1 MGGAVSDVL
10 EGASDVVSDVGQ
22 GIVDVSQ
29 NLGLSGG
36 GGILGQI
43 EGGITDTV
51 GNVSDALAEV
61 DDAIP
66 PEVKIAAAI
75 YLASQ
80 GIPTGAEGAA
90 LSSAGATEAALT
102 ATDLAIGGGS
112 LAGTAPI
119 VGAGAG
125 AATVGGY
132 ISDAEQIAAMNAGGG
147 AAGTVGYVSDSQ
159 QIAQM
164 ANAGGTG
171 ASIPTT
177 GGISSGGN
185 MNLSDFSSALNIA
198 SSVNSLTG
206 GGVSSLLGGPG
217 SISGSEAQQMA
228 DPFAPYRANLGQ
240 MYSGALQP
248 GTGID
253 ITRMPGYSQYTSG
266 VLNPAMEASK
276 RSAAASGLLYSGR
289 ESAALQDIGQR
300 GYYGFMTDYLNRL
313 AQGSGATSNPAQAGG
328 LGISQNMA
336 NQAAFSQG
344 LGGLGQGIA
353 GLYPGSSTNTM
364 GNVPYNPSS
373 IYSSFA
379 SPTSQYGY
387 GVGSL
392 LSGTSGI
399 GD

>member
-1 MGGAVSDVL
+1 VAVGGAVTAPV
-10 EGASDVVSDVGQ
+10 
-22 GIVDVSQ
+22 
-29 NLGLSGG
+29 
-36 GGILGQI
+36 
-43 EGGITDTV
+43 
-51 GNVSDALAEV
+51 
-61 DDAIP
+61 
-66 PEVKIAAAI
+66 
-75 YLASQ
+75 
-80 GIPTGAEGAA
+80 
-90 LSSAGATEAALT
+90 ATEAALT

-125 AATVGGY
+125 AAASSTLGSNTYNEVLNQLTQYPRTLPSEFSTALGDMAGTGAGGGLTSGG
-132 ISDAEQIAAMNAGGG
+132 IGG
-147 AAGTVGYVSDSQ
+147 AAGAAAAASSV
-159 QIAQM
+159 AA
-164 ANAGGTG
+164 ANAASSGGSSILNG
-171 ASIPTT
+171 A
-177 GGISSGGN
+177 GGN

-253 ITRMPGYSQYTSG
+253 ITKMPGYEQYTTG

-276 RSAAASGLLYSGR
+276 RSAAASGLMYSGR

-313 AQGSGATSNPAQAGG
+313 AQGSGATQNPAQAGG

-336 NQAAFSQG
+336 NQQAFSQG

-353 GLYPGSSTNTM
+353 GLYGSGNTQQYSPQQFQQQQASYYGS
-364 GNVPYNPSS
+364 GNAG
-373 IYSSFA
+373 F
-379 SPTSQYGY
+379 
-387 GVGSL
+387 
-392 LSGTSGI
+392 
-399 GD
+399 D

>member
-1 MGGAVSDVL
+1 MGGAVSEV
-10 EGASDVVSDVGQ
+10 
-22 GIVDVSQ
+22 I
-29 NLGLSGG
+29 
-36 GGILGQI
+36 
-43 EGGITDTV
+43 DTV
-51 GNVSDALAEV
+51 GDIGQGAIDTVSDIGAGIDDTVNEVVPGGWTTVALLTAGYYY
-61 DDAIP
+61 A
-66 PEVKIAAAI
+66 PEIGAYI
-75 YLASQ
+75 NAS
-80 GIPTGAEGAA
+80 GSTVPVGGAVTAPV
-90 LSSAGATEAALT
+90 ATEAALT

-112 LAGTAPI
+112 LAGTAPT

-132 ISDAEQIAAMNAGGG
+132 VSDAEQIA
-147 AAGTVGYVSDSQ
+147 
-159 QIAQM
+159 QM
-164 ANAGGTG
+164 AN
-171 ASIPTT
+171 
-177 GGISSGGN
+177 GGN

-217 SISGSEAQQMA
+217 SISGDEAQRMA

-248 GTGID
+248 GTEID
-253 ITRMPGYSQYTSG
+253 VTRMPGYSQYTSG

-313 AQGSGATSNPAQAGG
+313 AQGSGATVNPAQAAG

-392 LSGTSGI
+392 LSGTGSI
-399 GD
+399 AD

>member
-1 MGGAVSDVL
+1 MGGAVSEV
-10 EGASDVVSDVGQ
+10 
-22 GIVDVSQ
+22 I
-29 NLGLSGG
+29 
-36 GGILGQI
+36 
-43 EGGITDTV
+43 DTV
-51 GNVSDALAEV
+51 GDIGQGAIDTVSDIGAGIDDTVNEVVPGGWTTVALLTAGYYYAPEIGAYINASGSTVPVSAVV
-61 DDAIP
+61 D
-66 PEVKIAAAI
+66 
-75 YLASQ
+75 
-80 GIPTGAEGAA
+80 
-90 LSSAGATEAALT
+90 AGATEAALT
-102 ATDLAIGGGS
+102 ATDLAVGGGS
-112 LAGTAPI
+112 LAGTAPT

-132 ISDAEQIAAMNAGGG
+132 VSDAEQIAAMNSG
-147 AAGTVGYVSDSQ
+147 AAATDMSLGQAG
-159 QIAQM
+159 A
-164 ANAGGTG
+164 ANAAANAT
-171 ASIPTT
+171 SIPTTTT

-228 DPFAPYRANLGQ
+228 DPFAPYRSNLAQ

-248 GTGID
+248 GTTID
-253 ITRMPGYSQYTSG
+253 VTRMPGYSQYTSG
-266 VLNPAMEASK
+266 VLDPAMEASK

-313 AQGSGATSNPAQAGG
+313 AQGSGAVVNPATAGG
-328 LGISQNMA
+328 LGLSQNTA
-336 NQAAFSQG
+336 NQQAFSQG

-392 LSGTSGI
+392 LSGTGSI
-399 GD
+399 AD

>member
-1 MGGAVSDVL
+1 MGGAVSDL
-10 EGASDVVSDVGQ
+10 VSSVGDIGQ
-22 GIVDVSQ
+22 GAID
-29 NLGLSGG
+29 
-36 GGILGQI
+36 I
-43 EGGITDTV
+43 
-51 GNVSDALAEV
+51 VSDAGASIDDTVNEVVPGGWTTVGLLAAGYYYAPEIGAYINASGSTVPVSAVV
-61 DDAIP
+61 D
-66 PEVKIAAAI
+66 
-75 YLASQ
+75 
-80 GIPTGAEGAA
+80 
-90 LSSAGATEAALT
+90 AGATEAALT
-102 ATDLAIGGGS
+102 ATDLAVGGGS
-112 LAGTAPI
+112 LAGTAPT

-132 ISDAEQIAAMNAGGG
+132 VSDAEQIAAMNTG
-147 AAGTVGYVSDSQ
+147 AAATDMSLGQAG
-159 QIAQM
+159 A
-164 ANAGGTG
+164 ANAAANATST
-171 ASIPTT
+171 SIPTTTT

-248 GTGID
+248 GAGID
-253 ITRMPGYSQYTSG
+253 ITKMPGYSQYTTG

-313 AQGSGATSNPAQAGG
+313 AQGSGAVSNPAQAGG

-392 LSGTSGI
+392 LSGTGSI
-399 GD
+399 AD

>member
-66 PEVKIAAAI
+66 PEVKVAAAI

-90 LSSAGATEAALT
+90 LSSANAAVAADSAYLASSALT
-102 ATDLAIGGGS
+102 PAQAAMAAAS
-112 LAGTAPI
+112 SVEASQLAGLANSGVTSNV
-119 VGAGAG
+119 VGTG
-125 AATVGGY
+125 VGN
-132 ISDAEQIAAMNAGGG
+132 ILNNAGGG
-147 AAGTVGYVSDSQ
+147 
-159 QIAQM
+159 
-164 ANAGGTG
+164 
-171 ASIPTT
+171 
-177 GGISSGGN
+177 

-248 GTGID
+248 GAGID
-253 ITRMPGYSQYTSG
+253 ITRLPGYSQYTTG

-276 RSAAASGLLYSGR
+276 RSAGASGMLYSGR

-328 LGISQNMA
+328 LGISQNTA
-336 NQAAFSQG
+336 NQQAFSQG

-392 LSGTSGI
+392 LSGTGSI
-399 GD
+399 AD

>member
-1 MGGAVSDVL
+1 MGGAVSDV
-10 EGASDVVSDVGQ
+10 VSSVGDIGQ
-22 GIVDVSQ
+22 GAID
-29 NLGLSGG
+29 
-36 GGILGQI
+36 I
-43 EGGITDTV
+43 
-51 GNVSDALAEV
+51 VSDAGASIDDTVNEVIPGGWTTVGLLA
-61 DDAIP
+61 AGYYYA
-66 PEVKIAAAI
+66 PEIGAYINASGSTVPVGGAVTAPVTTGSVIASELPALGSTALGDMAA
-75 YLASQ
+75 
-80 GIPTGAEGAA
+80 TGAG
-90 LSSAGATEAALT
+90 GGLT
-102 ATDLAIGGGS
+102 SGGIGG
-112 LAGTAPI
+112 A
-119 VGAGAG
+119 AGAG
-125 AATVGGY
+125 AAATSV
-132 ISDAEQIAAMNAGGG
+132 AAANTATGSAGNILNNA
-147 AAGTVGYVSDSQ
+147 
-159 QIAQM
+159 
-164 ANAGGTG
+164 
-171 ASIPTT
+171 
-177 GGISSGGN
+177 GGN

-206 GGVSSLLGGPG
+206 GGVSNLLGGPG
-217 SISGSEAQQMA
+217 SISGTEAQQMA
-228 DPFAPYRANLGQ
+228 DPFAPYRSNLAQ

-253 ITRMPGYSQYTSG
+253 VTRMPGYSQYTSG

-313 AQGSGATSNPAQAGG
+313 AQGSGATVNPAQAGG

-392 LSGTSGI
+392 LSGTGSI
-399 GD
+399 AD

>member
-1 MGGAVSDVL
+1 MGGAVSDLVSSVGDIGQGAIDAVSDL
-10 EGASDVVSDVGQ
+10 GASID
-22 GIVDVSQ
+22 
-29 NLGLSGG
+29 
-36 GGILGQI
+36 
-43 EGGITDTV
+43 DTV
-51 GNVSDALAEV
+51 NEV
-61 DDAIP
+61 IP
-66 PEVKIAAAI
+66 
-75 YLASQ
+75 
-80 GIPTGAEGAA
+80 GGWTTAA
-90 LSSAGATEAALT
+90 LLAAGAYYAPEIGAYMTTAGEAVP
-102 ATDLAIGGGS
+102 IGGAVTAPVTTGS
-112 LAGTAPI
+112 VIATELPAFGTQVAGTAAGTTLANA
-119 VGAGAG
+119 VGGG
-125 AATVGGY
+125 TAATVGGY
-132 ISDAEQIAAMNAGGG
+132 VSDAEQIAAMNTG
-147 AAGTVGYVSDSQ
+147 AAATDMSLGQAGAVNASGSTMPSGVGNVLNK
-159 QIAQM
+159 A
-164 ANAGGTG
+164 
-171 ASIPTT
+171 
-177 GGISSGGN
+177 GGN

-253 ITRMPGYSQYTSG
+253 VTRMPGYEQYTTG

-276 RSAAASGLLYSGR
+276 RSAAASGLMYSGR
-289 ESAALQDIGQR
+289 ESAALQDNGQR

-313 AQGSGATSNPAQAGG
+313 AQGSGATVNPATAGG
-328 LGISQNMA
+328 LGISQNTA
-336 NQAAFSQG
+336 NQQAFSQG

>member
-1 MGGAVSDVL
+1 MGGAVSDVT
-10 EGASDVVSDVGQ
+10 GALGDAIDNVGQ
-22 GIVDVSQ
+22 GLSQ
-29 NLGLSGG
+29 SFEETAGFIGG
-36 GGILGQI
+36 SSGILGQI

-66 PEVKIAAAI
+66 PEVKVAAAI

-90 LSSAGATEAALT
+90 LSSANAAVAADSAYLASSALT
-102 ATDLAIGGGS
+102 PAQAAVAAAGSVEASQLAGLANSGVTSNVIGTGTALGDMAGTGAGGGTTS
-112 LAGTAPI
+112 GG
-119 VGAGAG
+119 VGN
-125 AATVGGY
+125 V
-132 ISDAEQIAAMNAGGG
+132 INNAGGG
-147 AAGTVGYVSDSQ
+147 
-159 QIAQM
+159 
-164 ANAGGTG
+164 
-171 ASIPTT
+171 
-177 GGISSGGN
+177 

-217 SISGSEAQQMA
+217 SMSGSEAQQMA
-228 DPFAPYRANLGQ
+228 DPFAPYRSNLAQ

-248 GTGID
+248 GTTID
-253 ITRMPGYSQYTSG
+253 VTKIPGYSQYTSG
-266 VLNPAMEASK
+266 VLDPAMEASK

-313 AQGSGATSNPAQAGG
+313 AQGSGATTNPAQAAG
-328 LGISQNMA
+328 LGLSQNTA
-336 NQAAFSQG
+336 NQQAFSQG

>member
-1 MGGAVSDVL
+1 MGGAVS
-10 EGASDVVSDVGQ
+10 EVV
-22 GIVDVSQ
+22 
-29 NLGLSGG
+29 
-36 GGILGQI
+36 
-43 EGGITDTV
+43 DTV
-51 GNVSDALAEV
+51 GDIGQGAIDTVSDIGAGIDDTVNEVVPGGWTTVALLTAGYYY
-61 DDAIP
+61 A
-66 PEVKIAAAI
+66 PEIGAYI
-75 YLASQ
+75 NAS
-80 GIPTGAEGAA
+80 GSTVPVGGAVTAPV
-90 LSSAGATEAALT
+90 ATEAALT

-112 LAGTAPI
+112 LAGTAPT

-125 AATVGGY
+125 AASVGGY
-132 ISDAEQIAAMNAGGG
+132 VSDAEQIAAMNTG
-147 AAGTVGYVSDSQ
+147 AAATDMSLGQAG
-159 QIAQM
+159 A
-164 ANAGGTG
+164 ANAAANATSTG
-171 ASIPTT
+171 IPTTTT

-253 ITRMPGYSQYTSG
+253 VTRMPGYSQYTSG

-313 AQGSGATSNPAQAGG
+313 AQGSGATVNPAQAGG

-353 GLYPGSSTNTM
+353 GLYN
-364 GNVPYNPSS
+364 NNNPSS
-373 IYSSFA
+373 RYIGGSNMSDLFTGPSNYSGGEG
-379 SPTSQYGY
+379 GY
-387 GVGSL
+387 A
-392 LSGTSGI
+392 
-399 GD
+399 

>member
-1 MGGAVSDVL
+1 MGGAVS
-10 EGASDVVSDVGQ
+10 EVV
-22 GIVDVSQ
+22 
-29 NLGLSGG
+29 
-36 GGILGQI
+36 
-43 EGGITDTV
+43 DTV
-51 GNVSDALAEV
+51 GDIGQGAIDIVSDAGASIDDTVNEV
-61 DDAIP
+61 VPGGWTTVALLTAGYYYA
-66 PEVKIAAAI
+66 PEIGAYI
-75 YLASQ
+75 NAS
-80 GIPTGAEGAA
+80 GSTVPTSAVIDLGATDMSLGAA
-90 LSSAGATEAALT
+90 GAANASA
-102 ATDLAIGGGS
+102 
-112 LAGTAPI
+112 
-119 VGAGAG
+119 AGAG
-125 AATVGGY
+125 AASVV
-132 ISDAEQIAAMNAGGG
+132 SDAEQIAAMNGG
-147 AAGTVGYVSDSQ
+147 AAATDMSLGQAGAANAASGTTTVGGVSNPVLN
-159 QIAQM
+159 
-164 ANAGGTG
+164 NA
-171 ASIPTT
+171 
-177 GGISSGGN
+177 GGN

-217 SISGSEAQQMA
+217 SVSGSEAQQMA
-228 DPFAPYRANLGQ
+228 DPFAPYRSNLAQ

-253 ITRMPGYSQYTSG
+253 VTKMPGYEQYTTG

-276 RSAAASGLLYSGR
+276 RSAAASGLMYSGR

-300 GYYGFMTDYLNRL
+300 GYYSFMTDYLNRL
-313 AQGSGATSNPAQAGG
+313 AQGSGATTNPAQAAG
-328 LGISQNMA
+328 LGLSQNTA
-336 NQAAFSQG
+336 NQQAFSQG

-353 GLYPGSSTNTM
+353 SLYPGSTTNTM

>member
-1 MGGAVSDVL
+1 MGGAVSDLVSSVGDIGQGAIDAVSDL
-10 EGASDVVSDVGQ
+10 GASID
-22 GIVDVSQ
+22 
-29 NLGLSGG
+29 
-36 GGILGQI
+36 
-43 EGGITDTV
+43 DTV
-51 GNVSDALAEV
+51 NEV
-61 DDAIP
+61 IP
-66 PEVKIAAAI
+66 
-75 YLASQ
+75 
-80 GIPTGAEGAA
+80 GGWTTAA
-90 LSSAGATEAALT
+90 LLAAGAYYAPEIGAYMTTAGEAVP
-102 ATDLAIGGGS
+102 IGGAVTAPVTTGS
-112 LAGTAPI
+112 VIATELPAFGTQVAGTAAGTTLANA
-119 VGAGAG
+119 VGGG
-125 AATVGGY
+125 TAATVGGY
-132 ISDAEQIAAMNAGGG
+132 VSDAEQIAAMNTG
-147 AAGTVGYVSDSQ
+147 AAATDMSLGQAGAVNASGSTMPSGVGNVLNK
-159 QIAQM
+159 A
-164 ANAGGTG
+164 
-171 ASIPTT
+171 
-177 GGISSGGN
+177 GGN

-253 ITRMPGYSQYTSG
+253 VTRMPGYEQYTTG

-276 RSAAASGLLYSGR
+276 RSAAASGLMYSGR

-313 AQGSGATSNPAQAGG
+313 AQGSGATVNPATAGG
-328 LGISQNMA
+328 LGISQNTA
-336 NQAAFSQG
+336 NQQAFSQG

>member
-1 MGGAVSDVL
+1 MGGAVSEV
-10 EGASDVVSDVGQ
+10 
-22 GIVDVSQ
+22 I
-29 NLGLSGG
+29 
-36 GGILGQI
+36 
-43 EGGITDTV
+43 DTV
-51 GNVSDALAEV
+51 GDIGQGAIDTVSDIGAGIDDTVNEVVPGGWTTVALLTAGYYYAPEIGAYINASGSTVPMSAVV
-61 DDAIP
+61 D
-66 PEVKIAAAI
+66 
-75 YLASQ
+75 
-80 GIPTGAEGAA
+80 
-90 LSSAGATEAALT
+90 AGATEAALT

-112 LAGTAPI
+112 LAGTAPT

-132 ISDAEQIAAMNAGGG
+132 VSDAEQIAAMNTG
-147 AAGTVGYVSDSQ
+147 AAATDMSLGQAG
-159 QIAQM
+159 A
-164 ANAGGTG
+164 ANAAANATST
-171 ASIPTT
+171 SIPTTTT

-253 ITRMPGYSQYTSG
+253 ITKMPGYDQYTTG

-276 RSAAASGLLYSGR
+276 RSAAASGLMYSGR

-313 AQGSGATSNPAQAGG
+313 AQGSGATVNPAQAGG

-392 LSGTSGI
+392 LSGTGSI
-399 GD
+399 AD

>member
-1 MGGAVSDVL
+1 MGGAVSDLVSSVGDIGQ
-10 EGASDVVSDVGQ
+10 GAIDAVSDIGVGIDQTVRDVVP
-22 GIVDVSQ
+22 
-29 NLGLSGG
+29 GG
-36 GGILGQI
+36 W
-43 EGGITDTV
+43 TT
-51 GNVSDALAEV
+51 
-61 DDAIP
+61 
-66 PEVKIAAAI
+66 
-75 YLASQ
+75 
-80 GIPTGAEGAA
+80 AA
-90 LSSAGATEAALT
+90 LLAAGAYYAPEIGAYMTT
-102 ATDLAIGGGS
+102 AGETVPIGGAVTAPVTS
-112 LAGTAPI
+112 GTAASI
-119 VGAGAG
+119 
-125 AATVGGY
+125 GGY
-132 ISDAEQIAAMNAGGG
+132 VSDAEQIAAMNGG
-147 AAGTVGYVSDSQ
+147 AAATDMSLGQAG
-159 QIAQM
+159 A
-164 ANAGGTG
+164 ANAAANAASSGGSSILNG
-171 ASIPTT
+171 A
-177 GGISSGGN
+177 GGN

-248 GTGID
+248 GTGIN
-253 ITRMPGYSQYTSG
+253 INRMPGYEQYTTG

-313 AQGSGATSNPAQAGG
+313 AQGSGATQNPAQAGG
-328 LGISQNMA
+328 LGINQNTA

-392 LSGTSGI
+392 LSGTGSI
-399 GD
+399 AD